1 MPSHKNAEKCVR
13 KTARQ
18 TVVNR
23 NRVSKIRTATKKVE
37 NMISQPQKAETSVL
51 VMAFRECQKQIM
63 KGVTKGV
70 VHKNTAMRKISRL
83 AKKIKE
89 LAVS

>member
-1 MPSHKNAEKCVR
+1 MPSHKSAEKCVR
-13 KTARQ
+13 KTIRQ

-37 NMISQPQKAETSVL
+37 NMISQPQKTETSVL
-51 VMAFRECQKQIM
+51 VLAFRECQKQIM

-89 LAVS
+89 LAAS